1 MKKLAILLLC
11 PILFLLPS
19 CDLNFTDG
27 TILDEFVKQ
36 DEERKATGIS
46 VSAAGTVSM
55 IYDLEDGY
63 TLSGVKTLLMY
74 DDGSSVD
81 VSGEVTYTGLPFSSV
96 GENTV
101 EVGYGEYVEPL
112 VVDYSS
118 YTVQIAPRGMDTDFF
133 IPDEFGQS
141 NAGSVFVGWAA
152 EGTDEVLSFPLLN
165 ESYDAPMVIHPVFKP
180 VSEVFVMDG
189 TTAAGVLEP
198 YYEFYGI
205 PASVTALGDNLFY
218 RNDTVK
224 AVAFESG
231 SALSSIGS
239 FAFYSSSLEYI
250 GLPPSLTEIK
260 DSAFSMVSNLKKL
273 VWEDEPG
280 IRTIGRNSFTGYPL
294 EVFEIPSSVES
305 IERSIIGPSPV
316 KKIVFLEGSGIASVD
331 QYAFDYT
338 YDVEI
343 IFVKPLFET
352 LPEYASSCWGS
363 YMSTVR
369 VER

>member
-1 MKKLAILLLC
+1 MRKLAVLLLC
-11 PILFLLPS
+11 PLLFLLPS
-19 CDLNFTDG
+19 CDLDFTDG
-27 TILDEFVKQ
+27 TIVDEFIDQ
-36 DEERKATGIS
+36 DTEKKATGIS
-46 VSAAGTVSM
+46 VSTTGTVFMS
-55 IYDLEDGY
+55 YDLEDGY
-63 TLSGVKTLLMY
+63 TLSGVRTLLMY

-81 VSGEVTYTGLPFSSV
+81 VSGDVTYAGLPFMSV
-96 GENTV
+96 DENTV

-118 YTVQIAPRGMDTDFF
+118 YTVRIAPRGIDNDFF
-133 IPDEFGQS
+133 IPGGFGS
-141 NAGSVFVGWAA
+141 GNADAVFVGWA
-152 EGTDEVLSFPLLN
+152 ETGTDEILSFPLLN
-165 ESYDAPMVIHPVFKP
+165 ESYEDPMVIEPVFKP
-180 VSEVFVMDG
+180 VSEVFLMDG
-189 TTAAGVLEP
+189 TTAVDVLEP

-231 SALSSIGS
+231 SVLSSIGS

-280 IRTIGRNSFTGYPL
+280 IRTMGRNSFTGYPL
-294 EVFEIPSSVES
+294 EVFEIPSSVENV
-305 IERSIIGPSPV
+305 ERSIIGPSPV
-316 KKIVFLEGSGIASVD
+316 RKIVFMEGSKITTVD

-343 IFVKPLFET
+343 VFVKPLSET